1 MTTEVVTVNVELH
14 HLQGGN
20 LVIYKREGCRTSFY
34 YARVKLPNT
43 NRWKKFTTKTGDFNE
58 AVKFAVREYE
68 KIMLKLEA
76 GLPLDSRSFKYVPD
90 LAIEEMQQDL
100 DAGMGKASYH
110 DYIRALEKFKDF
122 FKNKYLAN
130 ITNEDLRR
138 FDAERTKE
146 LGRKA
151 NKSTINTH
159 NAAIN
164 RVFKLAL
171 EKGWIAKQQVPHL
184 KNDGKST
191 RRRPHFEIDEYRQLF
206 RFLRKYANTST
217 KDSPQ
222 GGVKERSI
230 MVRELLRD
238 YVLFLANT
246 GLRPGTETRYLK
258 WKHISEFGKNG
269 KYYLQIKVPR
279 GKTGSR
285 TVIARHSTRK
295 YLQRIKDRFPEL
307 KELPFTSLGNV
318 DDYVFRLR
326 DGTMPHDLHGAFKR
340 ALEECELLK
349 DAEGNVRSL
358 YSLRH
363 TYATFQ
369 LLRDEAPDLMLLAQN
384 MGTSVLMLER
394 HYSHVRVQHKAEK
407 LAGDNTTGRA
417 F

>member
-1 MTTEVVTVNVELH
+1 
-14 HLQGGN
+14 
-20 LVIYKREGCRTSFY
+20 
-34 YARVKLPNT
+34 
-43 NRWKKFTTKTGDFNE
+43 
-58 AVKFAVREYE
+58 
-68 KIMLKLEA
+68 
-76 GLPLDSRSFKYVPD
+76 
-90 LAIEEMQQDL
+90 
-100 DAGMGKASYH
+100 
-110 DYIRALEKFKDF
+110 
-122 FKNKYLAN
+122 
-130 ITNEDLRR
+130 
-138 FDAERTKE
+138 
-146 LGRKA
+146 
-151 NKSTINTH
+151 
-159 NAAIN
+159 
-164 RVFKLAL
+164 
-171 EKGWIAKQQVPHL
+171 
-184 KNDGKST
+184 
-191 RRRPHFEIDEYRQLF
+191 
-206 RFLRKYANTST
+206 
-217 KDSPQ
+217 
-222 GGVKERSI
+222 

-285 TVIARHSTRK
+285 TVIARHSTGK

-307 KELPFTSLGNV
+307 KDLPLTSLGNV

-369 LLRDEAPDLMLLAQN
+369 VLRDEAPDLMLLAQS

-407 LAGDNTTGRA
+407 LAGDNNTGRA